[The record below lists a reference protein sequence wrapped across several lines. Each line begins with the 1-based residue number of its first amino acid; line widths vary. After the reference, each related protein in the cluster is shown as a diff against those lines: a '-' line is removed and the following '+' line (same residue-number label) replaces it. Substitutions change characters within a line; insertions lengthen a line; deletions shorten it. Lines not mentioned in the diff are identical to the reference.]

1 MYGNYEKKERELAS
15 LQIER
20 ERLIAM
26 ADDTRQLLAVMTES
40 KEVATKLVKSHIIRA
55 DNLQKELEVLKQELA
70 DKNALEQKVMELT
83 AALDR
88 SKDELESYRDSKSK
102 GTKMVD
108 RSVCCNELPSN
119 IPMTLSASDH
129 GVIVTY
135 DHTNEQ
141 LSRNTEMTDST
152 YERELELDEAFQN
165 LSLEDIDG
173 KNDNS
178 RIKELETRLYKLHDY
193 LRSTEKAHYQKIREM
208 KEDILSLRSSAASS
222 DVESVNL
229 SRIIDAGHIKFQG
242 KIQPLDCSTD
252 SENSLR
258 MLNYSLIGKELSK
271 SNSASSAILKEN
283 LPNIQ
288 NSETTAIDSDNT
300 SEGVTEST
308 SDPNAASSQQHKS
321 LKAPALVVSNKD
333 KEYAQKKN
341 SYMQALEEL
350 IQREM
355 ASLERRNKKNYW
367 NNKTLYRQ
375 DFDSEEVVQNHL
387 RLLEDCYPDIPP
399 LPTSVYLRSDRQ
411 PNAILK
417 QPKCSSTY
425 SMANQT
431 NQSLHSSNMIDGYH
445 GKSKIDEE
453 PLNLSRND
461 RHDVQL
467 DTNSL
472 GSSDLTT
479 DGWSESV
486 EDSCSEPRA
495 KKRPMPIDIPSIGT
509 VAALSTAAVVSPVVA
524 MACVGYGV
532 VKILSGNQADSE
544 TSINER
550 ISEVEEN
557 IPCED
562 AKENAEGIPETNRAI
577 VSEPQATASVPSN
590 NRGILEG
597 VKDPKTTAATN
608 PFHNPQNPFLSSSMP
623 RQSGN
628 YSSRSPLPDP
638 LVPQP
643 TSTST
648 KAAKQ
653 SSIKGLQEL
662 CKGLFWS
669 TEDLSIPVQNKTEG
683 EGELAIDSPWC
694 TSDLAN
700 VHSRLKQLEES
711 SQETLKEAANLS
723 SGSNITAKVRGEW
736 RSEGDFSQNEDTSIR
751 VFASNDA
758 EIHTELSST
767 SYDTEEA
774 AAYILTDDGR
784 SIEGRYRTL
793 KAFIPCYIPL
803 D

>member
-70 DKNALEQKVMELT
+70 DKSALEQKVMELT

-88 SKDELESYRDSKSK
+88 SKAELEAYRDSKSK
-102 GTKMVD
+102 GPKMVD
-108 RSVCCNELPSN
+108 RGVCCNELSSNILSN
-119 IPMTLSASDH
+119 IPLFR
-129 GVIVTY
+129 Y
-135 DHTNEQ
+135 DQTNEQ
-141 LSRNTEMTDST
+141 PSRNTEMTDST

-173 KNDNS
+173 KNGNS
-178 RIKELETRLYKLHDY
+178 RIQELETRLYKLHDY
-193 LRSTEKAHYQKIREM
+193 LRSTEKAHYQKIKEM

-222 DVESVNL
+222 DTESVNI

-271 SNSASSAILKEN
+271 SNSASPTMPKEG

-288 NSETTAIDSDNT
+288 YSETTAIDSDNT
-300 SEGVTEST
+300 SEGMTDLT
-308 SDPNAASSQQHKS
+308 SDPNTASSQPQKS
-321 LKAPALVVSNKD
+321 LKDPTLVVSHKD
-333 KEYAQKKN
+333 EEYSQKKN
-341 SYMQALEEL
+341 SYMQTLEEL

-355 ASLERRNKKNYW
+355 ASLERLNKTNYLS
-367 NNKTLYRQ
+367 NKTLYRQ

-411 PNAILK
+411 PNAIFK

-425 SMANQT
+425 SIDNQT
-431 NQSLHSSNMIDGYH
+431 NQSLQSSNMIDGYQ

-461 RHDVQL
+461 RHDGQL
-467 DTNSL
+467 DTNSP
-472 GSSDLTT
+472 GSSDLMT

-544 TSINER
+544 TSMTER
-550 ISEVEEN
+550 ISEVEED
-557 IPCED
+557 IPCQD
-562 AKENAEGIPETNRAI
+562 ANENVERIPETNRAI
-577 VSEPQATASVPSN
+577 VSEPQATANKPSIN
-590 NRGILEG
+590 AGIGEG
-597 VKDPKTTAATN
+597 VKDPKTTAAAMN
-608 PFHNPQNPFLSSSMP
+608 PFHNPQNPFLSSSMQS
-623 RQSGN
+623 RQSGS
-628 YSSRSPLPDP
+628 YSSSSPLPDP

-669 TEDLSIPVQNKTEG
+669 TEDLSIPVRNKTEG

-723 SGSNITAKVRGEW
+723 SGSNIRDEW
-736 RSEGDFSQNEDTSIR
+736 RSEEDFGRNEDTSIR

-758 EIHTELSST
+758 EIHTELRST
-767 SYDTEEA
+767 SYDTDEA
-774 AAYILTDDGR
+774 AAFILTDDGR
-784 SIEGRYRTL
+784 SIEGRYQTL
-793 KAFIPCYIPL
+793 KAFIPCYI
-803 D
+803 DI